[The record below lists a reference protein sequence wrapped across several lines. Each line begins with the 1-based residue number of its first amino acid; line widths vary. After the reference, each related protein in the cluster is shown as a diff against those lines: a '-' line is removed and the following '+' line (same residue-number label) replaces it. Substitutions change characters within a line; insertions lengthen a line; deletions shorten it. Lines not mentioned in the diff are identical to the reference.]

1 MGNVTAPLRPVLT
14 GCRTC
19 DAGESAEASGSHVEP
34 LAQKAVVSGDFNR
47 ELSNYVDDAM
57 DREHQGLHPAFQNG
71 DVVEYYSPTHKIW
84 LVGVMQLEMEKS
96 KKIQKMVFTY
106 NVYLKKSGQIRHRVP
121 LDMIRAPFQPTEL
134 IEVFSK
140 RNAGQWLTGAIRGPV
155 ATGSIMKGYKV
166 FVDKQE
172 GSPEM
177 LLEKVPSWRVRRRF
191 PPRSNIEVYRGPLHG
206 WMPGVVHSVITE
218 FAAEPPVALSPF
230 SPGCSDDPEPFVP
243 EVPGQQPPQV
253 ANESSDWHREDAA
266 TVCGSTVAG
275 DEGVSVL
282 PWMQVPVYVEEW
294 DEAEW
299 GHDPDLERAQWV
311 PSYLIRM
318 RMIRLAST
326 NESRRDDRRSF
337 MM

>member
-1 MGNVTAPLRPVLT
+1 MQRVAWIHAP
-14 GCRTC
+14 
-19 DAGESAEASGSHVEP
+19 ESAEGYEKATFQRVFQTGQLLAFHGNQLVNHGHRVNDGHASCSLCRRFLRRCPGPSSNH
-34 LAQKAVVSGDFNR
+34 L
-47 ELSNYVDDAM
+47 ELDCV
-57 DREHQGLHPAFQNG
+57 H
-71 DVVEYYSPTHKIW
+71 
-84 LVGVMQLEMEKS
+84 
-96 KKIQKMVFTY
+96 
-106 NVYLKKSGQIRHRVP
+106 RHRR
-121 LDMIRAPFQPTEL
+121 DCRNEG
-134 IEVFSK
+134 
-140 RNAGQWLTGAIRGPV
+140 NAGQWLTGAIRGPV

-172 GSPEM
+172 GSSEM

-191 PPRSNIEVYRGPLHG
+191 PPRSNIEVYRGPLYG

-337 MM
+337 MT